1 MDHSKLLNVKS
12 IAILVG
18 QNPATISRLGSA
30 GKLGTPYLAP
40 GSKRK
45 LYAIPAIEA
54 HFKTTFSAEQIAAA
68 RGSKPI
74 YAGPKAKAV
83 AADKRSRSDAE
94 NILDLCRLF
103 IKLNDRLWIEKLA
116 KRGITDISPPATMAQ
131 LR

>member
-1 MDHSKLLNVKS
+1 MNHTDINVKQ
-12 IAILVG
+12 IAHLVG
-18 QNPATISRLGSA
+18 QNPATISRLAKA
-30 GKLGTPYLAP
+30 GRFGAPHLAP

-45 LYAIPAIEA
+45 LFALPAVEA
-54 HFKTTFSAEQIAAA
+54 HFRTTFSADQIAAA
-68 RGSKPI
+68 RGAKPI

-83 AADKRSRSDAE
+83 AADKRSRSNAD
-94 NILDLCRLF
+94 NILELCRLF